1 MDDET
6 ISDTRPEK
14 LEISVAT
21 GRKAYHKKSNKTS
34 RQTCGI
40 RVLEVA
46 ISVKESTTRNT
57 VCLSIY

>member
-40 RVLEVA
+40 RVLVR
-46 ISVKESTTRNT
+46 SS
-57 VCLSIY
+57 Y